1 MAASLAAIFIAVA
14 PASGRRPGV
23 RVVAVGGEHVVTP
36 GSATFTAVC
45 PASAP
50 HPAGSEVGALTGA
63 GDGQIVLSE
72 SYPVGRRGWRI
83 SVVNVS
89 DKPYGFYAA
98 VVCLAA
104 DAKFSYPRETL
115 VAEPQKPVGDL
126 IKCPRSAPTPIASVF
141 QLQPGSPQGGAIAAA
156 MSQTYNRRGV
166 ANAQLGAMTNLTDQ
180 PIGVTI
186 GAVCSSLRV
195 TTQQASATVSP
206 GKVDGFTFRCR
217 RGEFAVGGAFFP
229 NKAGLFPD
237 LALVDSFQD
246 PGRRWAVGVKD
257 LGTAPIRYVV
267 ADVCVG

>member
-1 MAASLAAIFIAVA
+1 
-14 PASGRRPGV
+14 
-23 RVVAVGGEHVVTP
+23 
-36 GSATFTAVC
+36 
-45 PASAP
+45 
-50 HPAGSEVGALTGA
+50 
-63 GDGQIVLSE
+63 
-72 SYPVGRRGWRI
+72 
-83 SVVNVS
+83 
-89 DKPYGFYAA
+89 
-98 VVCLAA
+98 
-104 DAKFSYPRETL
+104 
-115 VAEPQKPVGDL
+115 
-126 IKCPRSAPTPIASVF
+126 
-141 QLQPGSPQGGAIAAA
+141 
-156 MSQTYNRRGV
+156 
-166 ANAQLGAMTNLTDQ
+166 MTNLTDQ